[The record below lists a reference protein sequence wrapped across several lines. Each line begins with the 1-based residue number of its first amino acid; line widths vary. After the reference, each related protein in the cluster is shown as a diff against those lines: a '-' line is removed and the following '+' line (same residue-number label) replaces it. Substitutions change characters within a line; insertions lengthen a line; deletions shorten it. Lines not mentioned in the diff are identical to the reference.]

1 MVMLLLAGLNVWI
14 FHSGVYRRVATWD
27 VASVPPRAARVA
39 GALSLVLWICI
50 VLSGRMIAYNWFDC
64 DRQPQPP
71 DRQFPDQLRAR
82 PIGGALMSLLGFF
95 QWCEQSGIGDTIRQ
109 SSWLFPVIEAI
120 HLLGL
125 GVIGGAVLVVD
136 LRLLGLGLRR
146 QSTAE
151 LARDAQP
158 WLIGSL
164 LLMMTTGGL
173 LFLSESIKLYYHD
186 AFWFKMASLFLAI
199 VFTFTI
205 QRKVILAGETRMRPV
220 WSKVVALVSILLW
233 SGVGIGG
240 RWIGFS

>member
-1 MVMLLLAGLNVWI
+1 
-14 FHSGVYRRVATWD
+14 
-27 VASVPPRAARVA
+27 
-39 GALSLVLWICI
+39 
-50 VLSGRMIAYNWFDC
+50 
-64 DRQPQPP
+64 
-71 DRQFPDQLRAR
+71 
-82 PIGGALMSLLGFF
+82 MSLLGFF
-95 QWCEQSGIGDTIRQ
+95 HWCEQSGIGNTIRQ

-146 QSTAE
+146 QSPAQ

-173 LFLSESIKLYYHD
+173 LFLSESIKLYYHE
-186 AFWFKMASLFLAI
+186 AFWFKMASLILAI

-205 QRKVILAGETRMRPV
+205 QRKVILASETRLQPV